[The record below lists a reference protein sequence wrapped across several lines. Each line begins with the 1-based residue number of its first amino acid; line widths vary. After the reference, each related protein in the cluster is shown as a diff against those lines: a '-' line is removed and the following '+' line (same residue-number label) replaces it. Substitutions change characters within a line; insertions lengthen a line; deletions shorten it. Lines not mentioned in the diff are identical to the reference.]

1 MKSSFLR
8 EVGRD
13 PLYKIWHSSQDAML
27 LYVHTGDGHVVT
39 REGMYPLSA
48 GTLCFIGG
56 DAYHYTVPADPLSY
70 DRSKLFLDEAALRA
84 LLSLLPEAS
93 PLHRL
98 SGGTATVCVRLGQEN
113 AREAERLMARAAA
126 AAGEADGESTHL
138 AVFLSLLLFLAKE
151 GEEPAAPP
159 KTPLQNAI
167 EYVHAHIA
175 EPLAV
180 EDICR
185 AAHVSKFHF
194 CRLFKERMGLT
205 VMEYVLTTRLLQAKT
220 LLRTTSLSVGE
231 ISERCGFSGIS
242 YFSRIFR
249 ETHGLSP
256 LAYRK
261 AGAPAETKKE

>member
-1 MKSSFLR
+1 
-8 EVGRD
+8 
-13 PLYKIWHSSQDAML
+13 
-27 LYVHTGDGHVVT
+27 
-39 REGMYPLSA
+39 
-48 GTLCFIGG
+48 
-56 DAYHYTVPADPLSY
+56 
-70 DRSKLFLDEAALRA
+70 LDEATLRA
-84 LLSLLPEAS
+84 LLSLLPDTS

-98 SGGTATVCVRLGQEN
+98 SDGALTVCVQLGQKTEH
-113 AREAERLMARAAA
+113 EAERLMAQAAA
-126 AAGEADGESTHL
+126 SVGEADGDSTRL
-138 AVFLSLLLFLAKE
+138 AVFLSLLLFLARE

-194 CRLFKERMGLT
+194 CRLFKERMGVT
-205 VMEYVLTTRLLQAKT
+205 VMEYVLTTRLLHAKQ

-249 ETHGLSP
+249 EAEGLSP
-256 LAYRK
+256 LNYRK
-261 AGAPAETKKE
+261 GGTPAETEKD